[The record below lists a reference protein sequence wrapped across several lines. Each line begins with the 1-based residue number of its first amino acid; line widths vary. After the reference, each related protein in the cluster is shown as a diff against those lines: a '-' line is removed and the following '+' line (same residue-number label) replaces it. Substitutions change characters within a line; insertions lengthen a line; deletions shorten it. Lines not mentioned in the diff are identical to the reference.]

1 MNRYC
6 KSSKLSERK
15 FREIIKCFAADLT
28 AVQIAH
34 LTGVNR
40 NTVNLYLQRIRERIW
55 VHCEEQRPLFGVVEV
70 DESLFGARRV
80 KGKRGR
86 GAYGKTT
93 VFGLYERN
101 GQVYTEIVPDC
112 SKHTL
117 QSIIRGKVTLESVIN
132 SDGWKGYN
140 GLVDIGYGHFR
151 VDHSKDE
158 FARGHT
164 HVNGIEGFWG
174 LAKVRLAKFRG
185 MHSQTFILHLKETEF
200 RYNNRNHDIGRLI
213 LKACRNKPLN

>member
-1 MNRYC
+1 M
-6 KSSKLSERK
+6 
-15 FREIIKCFAADLT
+15 
-28 AVQIAH
+28 
-34 LTGVNR
+34 
-40 NTVNLYLQRIRERIW
+40 
-55 VHCEEQRPLFGVVEV
+55 
-70 DESLFGARRV
+70 
-80 KGKRGR
+80 
-86 GAYGKTT
+86 
-93 VFGLYERN
+93 FGLYERN

-174 LAKVRLAKFRG
+174 WPRSGSPSSGVCIHRRSFF
-185 MHSQTFILHLKETEF
+185 T
-200 RYNNRNHDIGRLI
+200 
-213 LKACRNKPLN
+213 

>member
-132 SDGWKGYN
+132 SDGWKGYS
-140 GLVDIGYGHFR
+140 IGYGHFR
-151 VDHSKDE
+151 DHSKDE

-164 HVNGIEGFWG
+164 HVNGKGFWG
-174 LAKVRLAKFRG
+174 AGPGAKFRG
-185 MHSQTFILHLKETEF
+185 MDVHSSQTEF
-200 RYNNRNHDIGRLI
+200 RYNNRNHDIGR
-213 LKACRNKPLN
+213 PY